1 MWREGDWRCTTCFA
15 HNFSGGMVC
24 VKCTV
29 LKDKNICQPV
39 LKDKNICQRVR
50 ASYRPF
56 SSELFW
62 IEGVRDRKC
71 LCVMSCNE
79 GSLAK
84 CVQHAINLMHQVLG
98 QSINDVEFDD
108 IDVPIRI
115 RDKAVSILIAGT
127 RCSAMEGT
135 TSLSIHSPT
144 NSYRPH
150 TQCTAEYL
158 NRPPPGVRVSIW
170 TEKPRSVVRSGP
182 GQNSIR
188 INVAV
193 VAHKGPTFEVS

>member
-1 MWREGDWRCTTCFA
+1 
-15 HNFSGGMVC
+15 
-24 VKCTV
+24 
-29 LKDKNICQPV
+29 
-39 LKDKNICQRVR
+39 
-50 ASYRPF
+50 
-56 SSELFW
+56 
-62 IEGVRDRKC
+62 VRDRKC
-71 LCVMSCNE
+71 LCVMSCIG

-84 CVQHAINLMHQVLG
+84 WVQHANNLMYQVLR
-98 QSINDVEFDD
+98 QSTNDVEFDNM
-108 IDVPIRI
+108 DVPFRM

>member
-1 MWREGDWRCTTCFA
+1 MSSTMTSTCPSKF
-15 HNFSGGMVC
+15 V
-24 VKCTV
+24 TW
-29 LKDKNICQPV
+29 Q
-39 LKDKNICQRVR
+39 
-50 ASYRPF
+50 
-56 SSELFW
+56 
-62 IEGVRDRKC
+62 
-71 LCVMSCNE
+71 
-79 GSLAK
+79 
-84 CVQHAINLMHQVLG
+84 
-98 QSINDVEFDD
+98 
-108 IDVPIRI
+108 
-115 RDKAVSILIAGT
+115 AVSILIAGT

-193 VAHKGPTFEVS
+193 VAHKGPTFEVSYFESFNNLSDLCSVIYFPCHSIRIVESRARRCMG